1 MRPRTMSTAAA
12 LLAFAAAAPA
22 QAAGAP
28 AQGAGAPPIRPAGL
42 VLTVASPSHPDRNR
56 SVLLR
61 CAPERSDGSH
71 PDATD
76 ACRALDRA
84 GGSFDRLDGRPRA
97 CTRQSDPVTVTVAGT
112 WGGRPTHWDRTF
124 ANACSLDAAT
134 GPVFRF

>member
-1 MRPRTMSTAAA
+1 MRPRTMSAAAA
-12 LLAFAAAAPA
+12 LLAFAAAVPA

-28 AQGAGAPPIRPAGL
+28 PIRPGGL

-61 CAPERSDGSH
+61 CEPERSDGSH
-71 PDATD
+71 PEAAA
-76 ACRALDRA
+76 ACQALDRA
-84 GGSFDRLDGRPRA
+84 GGSFDRLDGEPRP